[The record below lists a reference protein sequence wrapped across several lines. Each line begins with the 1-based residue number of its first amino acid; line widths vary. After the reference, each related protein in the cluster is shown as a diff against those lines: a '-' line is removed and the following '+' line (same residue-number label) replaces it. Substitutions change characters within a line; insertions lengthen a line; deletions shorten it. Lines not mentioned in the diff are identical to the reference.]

1 MTSHCFT
8 RSAPNMD
15 FVIEWQGYRIQVAYQ
30 PNWLG
35 GASHLAVAHFDITTI
50 EPPRAPLPITETGY
64 RSHFLH
70 PDEVAAHGGPEAFVK
85 AWLDAKAQHVG
96 WKTVHAANQQ
106 LDLFGGG

>member
-1 MTSHCFT
+1 MD
-8 RSAPNMD
+8 RNAPNMD

-35 GASHLAVAHFDITTI
+35 GASHLSVAHFDITTI
-50 EPPRAPLPITETGY
+50 EPPRGPLPITETGY

-70 PDEVAAHGGPEAFVK
+70 PEEVAAHGGPEAFVK
-85 AWLDAKAQHVG
+85 AWLDAKAKG
-96 WKTVHAANQQ
+96 ASWRAAHAATQQ